1 MSVKALNWAFQQQL
15 KPNLKALL
23 VAIADNCN
31 DEGLAWPSQR
41 YLAEKTCLSPSSIKR
56 NLNELLEQGY
66 ITVQPRHRENGS
78 QRSNNYYLNM
88 EPKGGGQNE
97 LGRGSPADPLE
108 PPYIYKNKREPNLEI
123 PDDFQMSEKTL
134 AWFAQHHP
142 DLDTDALTRKFITS
156 CQAKGTKYKRPQ
168 MAIRDWGENE
178 AKWSKERKA
187 NAKARSGKLNS
198 PDDIADTI
206 ERARNLVYGTG
217 GTS

>member
-23 VAIADNCN
+23 VALADNCN
-31 DEGLAWPSQR
+31 DEGLAWPSQK

-56 NLNELLEQGY
+56 NLNDLIEQGY
-66 ITVQPRHRENGS
+66 ITVQARHRENGS

-88 EPKGGGQNE
+88 KSKGGVQNDP
-97 LGRGSPADPLE
+97 GRGSPAAPLE
-108 PPYIYKNKREPNLEI
+108 PPYIYKNKREPSLEI
-123 PDDFQMSEKTL
+123 PDDFQMDEKTRV
-134 AWFAQHHP
+134 WFARHHP
-142 DLDTDALTRKFITS
+142 DLDTDALTRKFINS

-206 ERARNLVYGTG
+206 ERARARVYGASGTG
-217 GTS
+217 